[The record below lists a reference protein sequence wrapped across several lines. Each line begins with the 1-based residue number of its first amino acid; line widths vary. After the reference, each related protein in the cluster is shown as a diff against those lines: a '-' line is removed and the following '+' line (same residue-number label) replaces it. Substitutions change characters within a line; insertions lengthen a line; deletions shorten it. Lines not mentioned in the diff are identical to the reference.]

1 MNGKQV
7 ISICIVVLGVLMVST
22 AQLTDLFGAHVA
34 KGVVSLAAIVN
45 SILGGVMSVITGQAS
60 MIKEVA
66 AMPGI
71 EPIKVNA
78 QANTTLA
85 AIATDPNQPNIGGTT
100 PQVQA
105 QLTKTAAGD
114 AS

>member
-1 MNGKQV
+1 MNGKQI
-7 ISICIVVLGVLMVST
+7 ISIFIVVLGVLMVST

-34 KGVVSLAAIVN
+34 KGIVSVAALVN
-45 SILGGVMSVITGQAS
+45 SILGGIMGVITGQAS

-78 QANTTLA
+78 QANQTLA
-85 AIATDPNQPNIGGTT
+85 TIATDPTQMKIEPLAKDEAKVNDI
-100 PQVQA
+100 
-105 QLTKTAAGD
+105 AAGGV
-114 AS
+114 S